1 VRIVYVSS
9 ERPSRRRREGEEDIT
24 ASAAASA
31 KAAAKITAVIVS
43 ATASTVPKS
52 KSSAAPRR
60 APAGRAAEVPIA
72 MGVVRDGA
80 DSVSI
85 DMMPY
90 WPKTVW

>member
-9 ERPSRRRREGEEDIT
+9 ERPSRRREGEEDIT

-60 APAGRAAEVPIA
+60 PGGRGPNSN
-72 MGVVRDGA
+72 GRGA
-80 DSVSI
+80 RRGRLGEYRHDALLAQNGMVG
-85 DMMPY
+85 
-90 WPKTVW
+90 